1 MNSSHPINPLSS
13 INYKCGCLRL
23 MNLVQVVVIVVLL
36 ITFLHIF
43 WISFSNYLCFFLF
56 KRLVAL
62 RNNISFNWSD
72 DWTCIYTLFHLS
84 KTIGSKVQFLV
95 EREKKR
101 EREMKTT
108 SWTEV
113 SFERRL
119 AAEATYLAS
128 TKKLQFSLFCFFLF
142 TGEQE

>member
-1 MNSSHPINPLSS
+1 MKREEEEEKKRKEKYESKWIKFSIYSSHQRRLPSNQFFFALSLRLEELKIKSMNSSHPINPLSS

-72 DWTCIYTLFHLS
+72 DWTCIYTLF
-84 KTIGSKVQFLV
+84 I
-95 EREKKR
+95 
-101 EREMKTT
+101 
-108 SWTEV
+108 
-113 SFERRL
+113 
-119 AAEATYLAS
+119 
-128 TKKLQFSLFCFFLF
+128 
-142 TGEQE
+142 